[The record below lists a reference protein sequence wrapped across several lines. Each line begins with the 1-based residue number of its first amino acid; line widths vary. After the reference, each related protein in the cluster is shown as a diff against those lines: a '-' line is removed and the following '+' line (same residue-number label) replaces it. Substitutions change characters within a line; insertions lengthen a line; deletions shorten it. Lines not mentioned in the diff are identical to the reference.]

1 MTSAVGCWGDF
12 VGILE
17 VRRKRELMDFGE
29 GGWEWLEWLA
39 LERRR
44 DIRFS
49 EQGSLGVSWLC
60 LEMKRQR
67 VLF

>member
-1 MTSAVGCWGDF
+1 M
-12 VGILE
+12 GILE

-49 EQGSLGVSWLC
+49 EQGSLGVSWVC
-60 LEMKRQR
+60 LEMKR
-67 VLF
+67 